1 MELLSVKNI
10 LLNFLILYI
19 LIFPNQSSAISWM
32 FRYIF
37 FIDIFFSILSFFFYL
52 RGGSKID
59 NNNAYIHIQIF
70 YTDYLLF

>member
-37 FIDIFFSILSFFFYL
+37 FIDIFFSILSFFFIYV
-52 RGGSKID
+52 GAQK
-59 NNNAYIHIQIF
+59 
-70 YTDYLLF
+70 